1 VIALQRIKAK
11 GEAENRD
18 RDSWRGT
25 SRFENSGTFKRDEK
39 SRLLWIWDAELAAN
53 PQFAAF
59 FVAPKAN
66 YNK

>member
-1 VIALQRIKAK
+1 VIVIRGGELRVSRIL
-11 GEAENRD
+11 E
-18 RDSWRGT
+18 
-25 SRFENSGTFKRDEK
+25 TFKRDEK
-39 SRLLWIWDAELAAN
+39 SPLLWIWDAELVTN